1 MKIFNLILWDMRF
14 QAKYG
19 FYLLYAFLTVLYT
32 AVLVS
37 IPQSIKPALSAIL
50 IFSDPAAWV
59 RNVAQYISYFTLAA
73 SASVLFFPFM
83 LKFVFVI
90 VSFCNIY

>member
-1 MKIFNLILWDMRF
+1 M
-14 QAKYG
+14 
-19 FYLLYAFLTVLYT
+19 
-32 AVLVS
+32 LVG
-37 IPQSIKPALSAIL
+37 
-50 IFSDPAAWV
+50 V